1 MTGKPI
7 KDKTGD
13 MDKWTEIGE
22 ELELLPLIIFLVELG
37 VTTPSKLMDFA
48 RRITRAYK
56 KIVEIGIRDDITRTI
71 ISVLSTKD
79 KIHIAELEREVRRLR
94 GTASRRI
101 IYMRLRLLEDAG
113 VIRTYREGNRRYVE
127 IREYQ

>member
-7 KDKTGD
+7 QDKTRD
-13 MDKWTEIGE
+13 TDRWAEVGE

-48 RRITRAYK
+48 RRMTRVYK
-56 KIVEIGIRDDITRTI
+56 RIVEIGIRDDITRTI

-79 KIHIAELEREVRRLR
+79 KVHVAELEREVRRLR

-113 VIRTYREGNRRYVE
+113 VIRTYKEGNRRYVE
-127 IREYQ
+127 IREH

>member
-1 MTGKPI
+1 MRDTDRWVEVG
-7 KDKTGD
+7 G
-13 MDKWTEIGE
+13 
-22 ELELLPLIIFLVELG
+22 ELELIPLIIFLVELG

-48 RRITRAYK
+48 RKITRAYK
-56 KIVEIGIRDDITRTI
+56 RIVEIGIRDDITRTI

-79 KIHIAELEREVRRLR
+79 KIHVAELEREVRRLR

-127 IREYQ
+127 IREY